1 MHSNQVKSD
10 VQASNHIV
18 LRLAR
23 DSATTDQD
31 DSWHV
36 LSSSDHDGFCAFE
49 QTVRTG
55 KCKKVSRRKPKIVVT
70 IRKPRNAAKRV
81 NKERARKKK
90 KIANCINASAIL
102 NSVAVCSSGGS
113 NKARQ
118 KVSNQ
123 TDVLAADC
131 CNFCG
136 SSNGRKLGSVV
147 RRSTTALKRKNNR
160 ALKEN
165 LLEDNIRNRITKTDI
180 SSVDMD
186 RSERDMVSETNVSEK
201 DSSHQQMDI
210 HREGSVLN
218 GMFGLAAEP
227 VKKQKRRKVM
237 PKSQSS
243 KQRRCKV
250 EETVKSETEVRTEVR
265 ETVAMTTVFECDK
278 LNAGVGCGII
288 TSRRS
293 RPVKNRLKDNC
304 YIYGQM
310 VKTRRPRKT
319 ARKQPATET
328 FIDPFVD
335 TCSESFKV
343 TDSLLPNVDDIA
355 DHAAVT
361 DDDIS
366 KCHGL
371 ESSELSCTTNKSCVH
386 TAENV
391 QHGSDSNSHVLGPS
405 DHVTEGESGID
416 VCENVGL
423 STENLS
429 IELDV
434 LNGTQIPF
442 GENAAKITNSK
453 EIATVTVDDCKND
466 IILSCDT
473 VADTCGLTE
482 ESTSPSLDCIQSY
495 IGCGSVDNGQLSHP
509 SPENSCLEFV
519 DDLSKTM
526 VDIDSA
532 ETLDIKPAPSTE
544 LNSSAC
550 GADSGREAV
559 DVQHNDTE
567 MCDLFQIYSDELNC
581 CTLELSEN
589 DAISVDS
596 HLLVADANF
605 ADPDVFRTGSE
616 PDRLLAEIVGDVE
629 FDMGSL
635 EHTASEDVVTNL
647 VSANCDAI
655 VEDDTGMTALCNDVV
670 DSSDIPFLS
679 ELSFAG
685 VGEIVETFMPDEYGI
700 VADETNAYSTDTKLV
715 TDVGQGMSANE
726 GCGGISDA
734 LPTSDVCIIPGDYH
748 GVSCAEDI
756 AATQTSS
763 EVVCLSILPAVDISA
778 NSKEFDLSVK
788 ETLTE
793 HHHQY
798 NTRRSH
804 KARRKTLSETA
815 GTDFSYNST
824 EFSSDLLNMMVSG
837 TERSEE
843 LTVGTDGSIIATD
856 PHGHDQCPVVS
867 NVTSSG
873 SSLSAKVKVAGH
885 RRRPNTH
892 QSHRARRKTVCETDG
907 RDLIYNPSQFSADLL
922 NMTVSG
928 TERSE
933 ELTIGNN
940 DSIIATDHVINQS
953 VQCPVMSNDTLGS
966 SLPAK
971 VKVAGRRRRPNT
983 QQSRR
988 ARRKT
993 VCETVRRDF
1002 NYNPSQFSA
1011 DLLNVTVSGAERSEE
1026 LTIGNNDSV
1035 IATDPHGH
1043 VQFPVMSNDTSLG
1056 SSLPAKVKVAGRR
1069 RRPNT
1074 HQSCRAHRKTV
1085 SETGGRDLSDNSA
1098 EFSADLFSTAVSGNE
1113 RSEELTIGNDDSI
1126 SATDS
1131 HCHVLNKSSQLP
1143 LVMPNDTSSG
1153 SSLSTELPKGKV
1165 AGRRCG
1171 ANTYRSHRARRKT
1184 VSGTLGRHLNYNPAE
1199 FSADLL
1205 NTTIS
1210 GNERSEELTVGNDD
1224 SIIATD
1230 LHGHVQFP
1238 VMSND
1243 ASLGSNLPAKV
1254 KVAGRR
1260 RRPNTHQSHQVRR
1273 KTVFETDGRD
1283 LNYNSAEFS
1292 ADLLNVTVSGNEK
1305 SEELTIDDSII
1316 ATDHVINQSVQCPV
1330 MSNDTSSGSSLPANG
1345 KVAGRHRRTNTHR
1358 SHRAR
1363 RKTVSGNVE
1372 DKSPADDSVEVIQN
1386 SDVETD
1392 SAASERKR
1400 HHDPDSRLFYRLFC
1414 YLLLL
1419 LTLMVY

>member
-23 DSATTDQD
+23 DTATSDQD

-36 LSSSDHDGFCAFE
+36 LSSSDHDRFCAFE

-55 KCKKVSRRKPKIVVT
+55 KCKKVSRRKPKILVT

-165 LLEDNIRNRITKTDI
+165 LLQDNIRNRITKTDI
-180 SSVDMD
+180 GSVDMD
-186 RSERDMVSETNVSEK
+186 RSERDMVSETFVSEK

-210 HREGSVLN
+210 HHEGSVLN

-250 EETVKSETEVRTEVR
+250 EETVLEASDVKSETEVR
-265 ETVAMTTVFECDK
+265 ETVAMTTVSECDK
-278 LNAGVGCGII
+278 LNASVGCGII

-304 YIYGQM
+304 YVYGQM

-319 ARKQPATET
+319 ARKQPATEI

-335 TCSESFKV
+335 TGSESFKV

-386 TAENV
+386 TAENA

-423 STENLS
+423 STEKLS

-442 GENAAKITNSK
+442 GENAAKITNIK
-453 EIATVTVDDCKND
+453 EIATVAVDDCKND

-635 EHTASEDVVTNL
+635 EHTASEDVVANL

-726 GCGGISDA
+726 GCGGISEA

-748 GVSCAEDI
+748 GVSRAEDI

-763 EVVCLSILPAVDISA
+763 KVVCSSILPAVDISA
-778 NSKEFDLSVK
+778 SSKEFDLSVK
-788 ETLTE
+788 ETLTG

-815 GTDFSYNST
+815 GTDFSYNSA

-843 LTVGTDGSIIATD
+843 LTVGTDGSNIATD
-856 PHGHDQCPVVS
+856 PHGHVQCPVVS

-873 SSLSAKVKVAGH
+873 SSLSAKVKVAG
-885 RRRPNTH
+885 RRHRPNTH

-907 RDLIYNPSQFSADLL
+907 RDLNYNPSQFPADLL

-940 DSIIATDHVINQS
+940 DSI
-953 VQCPVMSNDTLGS
+953 
-966 SLPAK
+966 
-971 VKVAGRRRRPNT
+971 
-983 QQSRR
+983 
-988 ARRKT
+988 
-993 VCETVRRDF
+993 
-1002 NYNPSQFSA
+1002 
-1011 DLLNVTVSGAERSEE
+1011 
-1026 LTIGNNDSV
+1026 

-1153 SSLSTELPKGKV
+1153 SSLSTELPK
-1165 AGRRCG
+1165 
-1171 ANTYRSHRARRKT
+1171 
-1184 VSGTLGRHLNYNPAE
+1184 
-1199 FSADLL
+1199 
-1205 NTTIS
+1205 
-1210 GNERSEELTVGNDD
+1210 
-1224 SIIATD
+1224 
-1230 LHGHVQFP
+1230 
-1238 VMSND
+1238 
-1243 ASLGSNLPAKV
+1243 V

-1273 KTVFETDGRD
+1273 KTVFETDGMD

-1292 ADLLNVTVSGNEK
+1292 GDLLNVTVSCNEK

-1316 ATDHVINQSVQCPV
+1316 ATDHVINQSIQCPV

-1345 KVAGRHRRTNTHR
+1345 KVAGHRRRTNTHR
-1358 SHRAR
+1358 SHRAC
-1363 RKTVSGNVE
+1363 RKSVSGNVE
-1372 DKSPADDSVEVIQN
+1372 DNSTDGGCADGRVCGEEKSEQITIRDDQHQLRQKSPADDSVEVIQN
-1386 SDVETD
+1386 SDVETG
-1392 SAASERKR
+1392 SAPAERKR
-1400 HHDPDSRLFYRLFC
+1400 HHDPDSRWFHRVFC